1 MVSISTVIIEKN
13 KRRVHQSSL
22 KFIIA
27 TFQYIGYWLNWQVF
41 CSNESSGDQVLRS
54 RTLVSD
60 MNVVMKWKTRVSW
73 NTLFYDS
80 ITFWLSAVSEPSPLR
95 LLEISLTYFSYF
107 VLVSDLMMAASKMQ
121 ISLCFGGQ
129 ICATSLHIPS
139 VLWFCVLN
147 LCGFA
152 HNSSQRWLVP
162 LVQGV
167 TYVLPLKK
175 CSCTKL
181 CWSCIFWVWLF
192 RAAIVMDVFVKLR
205 FL

>member
-13 KRRVHQSSL
+13 KRRVHQSLL

-27 TFQYIGYWLNWQVF
+27 TFRYIGYWLNWQVF

-129 ICATSLHIPS
+129 ICSTSLHIPS
-139 VLWFCVLN
+139 VFWFCVLN
-147 LCGFA
+147 LFGLLITHLNGDLFLLCKVLLTYCHWRNAAVQSFAGPAYSESGF
-152 HNSSQRWLVP
+152 SERP
-162 LVQGV
+162 LLW
-167 TYVLPLKK
+167 TCL
-175 CSCTKL
+175 
-181 CWSCIFWVWLF
+181 
-192 RAAIVMDVFVKLR
+192 
-205 FL
+205 